1 MIIYTDKI
9 STIYYDKDNQNI
21 TYLENGLAK
30 QELLMEQLKIV
41 LEFSK
46 TNKVSSVIADFRKM
60 YGSFQN
66 LFKFLDE
73 VYYPTL
79 KSRGLKCK
87 AFILSED
94 IINKH
99 LTNKL
104 LIGLSKLGISAAIFS
119 DTESAVKWV
128 EQHNKLINSACTKR
142 GGLNY

>member
-9 STIYYDKDNQNI
+9 STISYDKNSQNI
-21 TYLENGLAK
+21 TYLENGFAK
-30 QELLMEQLKIV
+30 QELLMEQLKVV

-79 KSRGLKCK
+79 KSQGLTCK

-104 LIGLSKLGISAAIFS
+104 LIGLNKLEVNAAIFS
-119 DTESAVKWV
+119 DTESAIKWMK
-128 EQHNKLINSACTKR
+128 QYNKLMT
-142 GGLNY
+142 G

>member
-9 STIYYDKDNQNI
+9 STIYYDKDSQNI
-21 TYLENGLAK
+21 TYLENGFAK
-30 QELLMEQLKIV
+30 QELLMEQLKVV

-46 TNKVSSVIADFRKM
+46 TNKVSSVVADFRKM

-79 KSRGLKCK
+79 KSQGLKCK

-94 IINKH
+94 IISKH

-104 LIGLSKLGISAAIFS
+104 LIGLNKLEIPAAIFS

-128 EQHNKLINSACTKR
+128 EQHNKLINSAD
-142 GGLNY
+142 

>member
-9 STIYYDKDNQNI
+9 STISYDKNSQNI

-30 QELLMEQLKIV
+30 KELLMEQLKTV

-46 TNKVSSVIADFRKM
+46 TNKVSSVIADFKKM
-60 YGSFQN
+60 YGSFQS
-66 LFKFLDE
+66 LLKFLDE

-79 KSRGLKCK
+79 KSRGLQCK

-104 LIGLSKLGISAAIFS
+104 LIGLKKLEIPAAIFS
-119 DTESAVKWV
+119 DTESAVKWAG
-128 EQHNKLINSACTKR
+128 QHNKLMNS
-142 GGLNY
+142 